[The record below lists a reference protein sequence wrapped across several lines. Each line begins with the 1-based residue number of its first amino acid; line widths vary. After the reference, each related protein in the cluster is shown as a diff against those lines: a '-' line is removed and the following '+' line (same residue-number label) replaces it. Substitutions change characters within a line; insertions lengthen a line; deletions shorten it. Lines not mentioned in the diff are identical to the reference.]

1 MAIRFTRL
9 TRPAIRALAPGE
21 KITESG
27 ITAEC
32 LSNGDTRYVVNI
44 MAAGQRVHRVI
55 GLESDGTTR
64 SQCEEFIA
72 KTWTEA
78 KEGRLS
84 LPRGRATPLTFKAAA
99 KIYLERQERA
109 GARSRARDHQ
119 SHSGDVSTHDSPAL
133 RVEDASR
140 ADAGAQ
146 ARGRGR
152 G

>member
-27 ITAEC
+27 ITAER

-72 KTWTEA
+72 KTRTEA

-109 GARSRARDHQ
+109 GAKN
-119 SHSGDVSTHDSPAL
+119 L
-133 RVEDASR
+133 DAK
-140 ADAGAQ
+140 
-146 ARGRGR
+146 GRHVKLHLNPYFGNMR
-152 G
+152 LERITSFTT